1 MREFAGIC
9 GGKKLRIRWTRT
21 TLILCRAEGARSGPR
36 FAREAAARARRAAR
50 QAREKMAE
58 DLLEARKAH
67 DIPAF
72 EPRQGHLFKWSKSQ
86 LLTSLAHSR
95 AESTALAACDAA

>member
-1 MREFAGIC
+1 
-9 GGKKLRIRWTRT
+9 
-21 TLILCRAEGARSGPR
+21 
-36 FAREAAARARRAAR
+36 
-50 QAREKMAE
+50 MAE